1 MQCQERL
8 KITKSAILLQLLSIE
23 LNFAHVPM
31 KLHRRDTEFMAIPW
45 ELDPDPSRRS
55 TAARENDE
63 NWRIFRDKI
72 AYPTPSSRHERPP
85 TTPFIAYG

>member
-23 LNFAHVPM
+23 LNSVHITM
-31 KLHRRDTEFMAIPW
+31 KLHRRDIEFMAISW
-45 ELDPDPSRRS
+45 DLDPDPSRRS

-63 NWRIFRDKI
+63 NWEFWDHI
-72 AYPTPSSRHERPP
+72 AYLTS
-85 TTPFIAYG
+85 